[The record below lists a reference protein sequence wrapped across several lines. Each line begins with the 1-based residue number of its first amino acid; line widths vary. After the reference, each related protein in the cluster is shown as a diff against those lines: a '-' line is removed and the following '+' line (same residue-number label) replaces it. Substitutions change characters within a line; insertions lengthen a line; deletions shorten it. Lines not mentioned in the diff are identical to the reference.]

1 MTKNVK
7 ETSTARLEGA
17 PLEATATP
25 GSPGTLTQQL
35 KPKSVFQRNF
45 QDFTR
50 RLLRNRSA
58 QVGLFLLVIVI
69 GSAILAPLIAPYD
82 PTLVN
87 SPERLQSP
95 SLQHFFGT
103 DALGRDMFSRILFG
117 AQLTLQ
123 IGVIALSI
131 AAFFGILIGL
141 VTGYYGGLID
151 GVLMR
156 FIDLLLA
163 FPGILLALM
172 IVSTLG
178 PNLTNAMI
186 AVGISSIPGF
196 ARLVRGSVLTIREQE
211 YVTAARAVGV
221 SNPRILWKAILPNV
235 MAPIIVLA
243 TLLFPDAVLVAA
255 SLSFIGLGAQ
265 PPSPEWGALLV
276 DGRLYIQ
283 SASWLITFPG
293 LAIFITIMGSNLLG
307 NALRDVLDP
316 HLRGR

>member
-1 MTKNVK
+1 MTENTK
-7 ETSTARLEGA
+7 EASNSTITES
-17 PLEATATP
+17 PETALS
-25 GSPGTLTQQL
+25 SPGPSSIALPVRE
-35 KPKSVFQRNF
+35 KRF
-45 QDFTR
+45 
-50 RLLRNRSA
+50 
-58 QVGLFLLVIVI
+58 GLFRDFVQRMSRIGAAWVGFILLVLVV
-69 GSAILAPLIAPYD
+69 GAAIFAPLIAPFAPD
-82 PTLVN
+82 KVDTP
-87 SPERLQSP
+87 SRLQPP
-95 SLQHFFGT
+95 SLQHLFGT
-103 DALGRDMFSRILFG
+103 DALGRDMFSRVVFG
-117 AQLTLQ
+117 SQLTLQ
-123 IGVIALSI
+123 IGVIALAI

-141 VTGYYGGLID
+141 ITGYYGGWID
-151 GVLMR
+151 GIFMR

-196 ARLVRGSVLTIREQE
+196 ARLVRGSVLSIRELE
-211 YVTAARAVGV
+211 YITAARAIGV
-221 SNPRILWKAILPNV
+221 SSPRILWKAILPNA

>member
-1 MTKNVK
+1 MLPK
-7 ETSTARLEGA
+7 EKPFGRFRDFFRRISKIGSAR
-17 PLEATATP
+17 
-25 GSPGTLTQQL
+25 
-35 KPKSVFQRNF
+35 
-45 QDFTR
+45 
-50 RLLRNRSA
+50 
-58 QVGLFLLVIVI
+58 VGFVLLVIVV
-69 GSAILAPLIAPYD
+69 GSAIFAPFIAPFKPDAVD
-82 PTLVN
+82 PP
-87 SPERLQSP
+87 SRLQPP
-95 SLQHFFGT
+95 SFNHLFGT
-103 DALGRDMFSRILFG
+103 DALGRDMFSRVIFG

-123 IGVIALSI
+123 IGVIALAI

-141 VTGYYGGLID
+141 VTGYYGGWID
-151 GVLMR
+151 GLLMR

-196 ARLVRGSVLTIREQE
+196 ARLVRGSVLSIREHE
-211 YVTAARAVGV
+211 YITAARALGV
-221 SNPRILWKAILPNV
+221 SSPRILFKAILPNA

>member
-1 MTKNVK
+1 MADKTQK
-7 ETSTARLEGA
+7 TSN
-17 PLEATATP
+17 
-25 GSPGTLTQQL
+25 TLTVSSSEL
-35 KPKSVFQRNF
+35 PVAGTGPSSITLRPEEKRFGPFR
-45 QDFTR
+45 DFVR
-50 RLLRNRSA
+50 RMSRIGSA
-58 QVGLFLLVIVI
+58 RVGFVLLVLVI
-69 GSAILAPLIAPYD
+69 GSAIFAPLIAPFD
-82 PTLVN
+82 PDQVDPP
-87 SPERLQSP
+87 SRLKPP
-95 SLQHFFGT
+95 SLQHLFGT
-103 DALGRDMFSRILFG
+103 DALGRDLFSRVIFG

-123 IGVIALSI
+123 IGVIALAI

-141 VTGYYGGLID
+141 VTGFYGGWID
-151 GVLMR
+151 GLLMR

-196 ARLVRGSVLTIREQE
+196 ARLVRGSVMTIRELE
-211 YVTAARAVGV
+211 YVTAARAIGV
-221 SNPRILWKAILPNV
+221 RSRRILLKAILPNA

>member
-1 MTKNVK
+1 MPENTK
-7 ETSTARLEGA
+7 ETTTPVAAGSLEPVTLEIGAQNTALEQKTRPFHG
-17 PLEATATP
+17 L
-25 GSPGTLTQQL
+25 
-35 KPKSVFQRNF
+35 R
-45 QDFTR
+45 DFTR
-50 RLLRNRSA
+50 RMYRNGSARVGFVLLIVV
-58 QVGLFLLVIVI
+58 VGA
-69 GSAILAPLIAPYD
+69 AILAPVIAPYD
-82 PTLVN
+82 PDLTN
-87 SPERLQSP
+87 SPERLQPP
-95 SLQHFFGT
+95 SMQHFFGT
-103 DALGRDMFSRILFG
+103 DALGRDMFSRVLFG

-131 AAFFGILIGL
+131 AAFFGIAIGL
-141 VTGYYGGLID
+141 VTGYYGGFID
-151 GVLMR
+151 GLFMR
-156 FIDLLLA
+156 LIDLLLA

-196 ARLVRGSVLTIREQE
+196 ARLVRGSVLTIRELE
-211 YVTAARAVGV
+211 YVTAARAIGV
-221 SNPRILWKAILPNV
+221 SAPRILWKTVLPNA

-293 LAIFITIMGSNLLG
+293 LAIFITIMGSNLVG

>member
-1 MTKNVK
+1 MSQNPK
-7 ETSTARLEGA
+7 EPSNTLTVSAGEVAVAG
-17 PLEATATP
+17 P
-25 GSPGTLTQQL
+25 GSTPLPVL
-35 KPKSVFQRNF
+35 PKEKPFGRF
-45 QDFTR
+45 RDFFR
-50 RLLRNRSA
+50 RISKIGSA
-58 QVGLFLLVIVI
+58 RVGFVLLVIVV
-69 GSAILAPLIAPYD
+69 GSAIFAPFIAPFKPDAVD
-82 PTLVN
+82 PP
-87 SPERLQSP
+87 SRLQPP
-95 SLQHFFGT
+95 SFNHLFGT
-103 DALGRDMFSRILFG
+103 DALGRDMFSRVIFG

-123 IGVIALSI
+123 IGVIALAI

-141 VTGYYGGLID
+141 VTGYYGGWID
-151 GVLMR
+151 GLLMR

-196 ARLVRGSVLTIREQE
+196 ARLVRGSVLSIREHE
-211 YVTAARAVGV
+211 YITAARALGV
-221 SNPRILWKAILPNV
+221 SSPRILFKAILPNA